1 MRKFGEIP
9 YRGENLRGSI
19 SCSVTMLDFLSGF
32 CCARVLELYF
42 IANFYL
48 MLVDLVPHVTISY
61 LVQISDTKPRRVRR
75 RVAS

>member
-32 CCARVLELYF
+32 CCARVLELYL

-48 MLVDLVPHVTISY
+48 ILVEFGATCNNILFSAN
-61 LVQISDTKPRRVRR
+61 K
-75 RVAS
+75 